1 MFWVIDAD
9 AEVTEEFMFD
19 YIPDVYDKEVV
30 HVWGSK
36 NPVNGLE
43 YGYGGAQTISLK
55 WLDRP
60 SSWGIDFTTGL
71 SSRFNPRPVSV
82 VLLDL
87 IQMLLVLGG
96 VLLENV

>member
-43 YGYGGAQTISLK
+43 YGYGGVKLFPIEMVRQA
-55 WLDRP
+55 
-60 SSWGIDFTTGL
+60 
-71 SSRFNPRPVSV
+71 NSV
-82 VLLDL
+82 
-87 IQMLLVLGG
+87 G
-96 VLLENV
+96 E